1 MRPMRGVE
9 TSYENVR
16 EDRRPRRGLRHRL
29 AIKLRDERKIAGA
42 QMFPKSPDN
51 RLKRWQLE
59 RLEVP
64 ARHLESIERAKKM
77 IGRAHDRFGRKIVRV
92 CFLLRRSSQG
102 FFRRNRKQQS
112 EMLAQR
118 QRTVFL
124 PRQQVSQPGRSKE
137 MNAEMRLTL
146 VQQPGFQRMRM
157 ASRRYD
163 DQRRQRLPPR
173 DDARFL

>member
-1 MRPMRGVE
+1 MRGVE

-64 ARHLESIERAKKM
+64 ARHLEAIERAKKM
-77 IGRAHDRFGRKIVRV
+77 IGRAHDRFRREIVRV
-92 CFLLRRSSQG
+92 CFLLRRSAQG

-112 EMLAQR
+112 KMFAQR
-118 QRTVFL
+118 QRA
-124 PRQQVSQPGRSKE
+124 VSLARKKVAEPARSDE
-137 MNAEMRLTL
+137 MNAEMRLAFL
-146 VQQPGFQRMRM
+146 QQTDF
-157 ASRRYD
+157 
-163 DQRRQRLPPR
+163 
-173 DDARFL
+173 